1 VTLRVVTV
9 TTEGISCLV
18 YRWLWERWERR
29 DRSDCLDKWLRLDS
43 MVELEDRVSSFLRVD
58 RVRTDR
64 VALVVRDRAVRSS
77 SAPDITR
84 TIALYSSP

>member
-1 VTLRVVTV
+1 
-9 TTEGISCLV
+9 
-18 YRWLWERWERR
+18 
-29 DRSDCLDKWLRLDS
+29 

-64 VALVVRDRAVRSS
+64 VALVVRDHAVRSS